1 MADLDSTF
9 WLQFYGT
16 EQQAESIQ
24 FVESRQ
30 DLSTIDFVLIL
41 MTQPDIEGMG
51 WKIGNQ
57 IIDLCSTFWLQF
69 FKTNSHSK
77 KMIFMGVGQD
87 LSMSKFDSFFDSQ

>member
-30 DLSTIDFVLIL
+30 DLSTIDFALIL
-41 MTQPDIEGMG
+41 MTLPDIERMG
-51 WKIGNQ
+51 WEIGNQ
-57 IIDLCSTFWLQF
+57 TIDLCSTFWLQF

-77 KMIFMGVGQD
+77 KMIFMGFGQD
-87 LSMSKFDSFFDSQ
+87 LSMSNFDRFFDSQ